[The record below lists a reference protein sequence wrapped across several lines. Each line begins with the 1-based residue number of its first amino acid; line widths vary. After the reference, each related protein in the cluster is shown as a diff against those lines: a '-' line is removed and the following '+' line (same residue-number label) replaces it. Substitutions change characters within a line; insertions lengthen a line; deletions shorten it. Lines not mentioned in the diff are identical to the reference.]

1 MAALSTA
8 DLALIRDEV
17 GDDPATSVLRTWFTE
32 LGHWLP
38 VTIRALKR
46 RRSAAGAGGGV
57 SQVSIPGA
65 IGVTIAKP
73 DISSLDKQI
82 ARLEAAW
89 AAEQGLPTG
98 ESATFSRLTRVTAR

>member
-1 MAALSTA
+1 LCPSN
-8 DLALIRDEV
+8 V
-17 GDDPATSVLRTWFTE
+17 KLRLWYVE

-38 VTIRALKR
+38 VAIRTLKR

-73 DISSLDKQI
+73 DVASLDAQI

-89 AAEQGLPTG
+89 AEEQGLPTG
-98 ESATFSRLTRVTAR
+98 ATASSSRLCRVTPR